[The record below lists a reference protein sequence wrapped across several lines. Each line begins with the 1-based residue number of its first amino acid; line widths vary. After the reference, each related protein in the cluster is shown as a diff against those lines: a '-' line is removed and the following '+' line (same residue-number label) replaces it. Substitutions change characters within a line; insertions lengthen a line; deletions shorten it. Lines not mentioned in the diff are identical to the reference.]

1 MSFFSSFG
9 TFGSMG
15 SGGGGGDPFAALQDV
30 TVDIDVLT
38 SPVTFS
44 SGTVVATAEGVNG
57 SGNMA
62 TRTAGKGPTK
72 TDDYFIFD
80 NVDDELLSVS
90 NFGATETQSFLIA
103 GRLPSTLGSAV
114 NIISFDNQT
123 FRARIFVDTSGLIW
137 QQNEASGSEEIIG
150 TVTGGMNFCIAI
162 VFDNGG
168 SAHIYRAQDVNG
180 SSLSPYA
187 DFDPRGNYTLATKM
201 SLGYNNSQ
209 PLNTDNYRLH
219 RFTHALT
226 NWSASTL
233 VPLFKKIDSD
243 YSLGLI

>member
-90 NFGATETQSFLIA
+90 NFWSY
-103 GRLPSTLGSAV
+103 R
-114 NIISFDNQT
+114 N
-123 FRARIFVDTSGLIW
+123 
-137 QQNEASGSEEIIG
+137 
-150 TVTGGMNFCIAI
+150 AI
-162 VFDNGG
+162 VFNRWPPPI
-168 SAHIYRAQDVNG
+168 HTWFRC
-180 SSLSPYA
+180 
-187 DFDPRGNYTLATKM
+187 
-201 SLGYNNSQ
+201 
-209 PLNTDNYRLH
+209 
-219 RFTHALT
+219 
-226 NWSASTL
+226 
-233 VPLFKKIDSD
+233 
-243 YSLGLI
+243 